1 MDPMG
6 YGLHRFYGKNVAT
19 QLHVK
24 SDVNSAGALE
34 DAKRKST
41 HASSPPKMT

>member
-1 MDPMG
+1 MG
-6 YGLHRFYGKNVAT
+6 YGLRRFLRKKNVAS

-24 SDVNSAGALE
+24 SDVNSVGALE

-41 HASSPPKMT
+41 HTSSPPKMT